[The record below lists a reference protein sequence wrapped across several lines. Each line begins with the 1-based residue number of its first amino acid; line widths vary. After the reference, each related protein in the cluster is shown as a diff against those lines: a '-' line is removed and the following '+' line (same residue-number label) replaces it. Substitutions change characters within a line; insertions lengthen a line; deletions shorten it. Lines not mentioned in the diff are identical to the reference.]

1 MKELSGSSLVMISKG
16 ITNDSRGG
24 MNDGKLVEKRKGR
37 ENMEMMTSNRNDKV
51 SIHATN

>member
-1 MKELSGSSLVMISKG
+1 MVISKG
-16 ITNDSRGG
+16 VTNDNRGG

-37 ENMEMMTSNRNDKV
+37 ESMVMMTSKWNDKV